1 MLWVWIA
8 IVLFVVIGVV
18 LIVWRK
24 ELTYWQSQMVWGA
37 TMHPG
42 CAVVEGVLLILL
54 ALAFYLAHRAG
65 LLGPGPLQGR

>member
-1 MLWVWIA
+1 MLWVS
-8 IVLFVVIGVV
+8 IVVFVFIGVA

-24 ELTYWQSQMVWGA
+24 EVTYWQSQVVFGA

-42 CAVVEGVLLILL
+42 CAVVEGALLILL

-65 LLGPGPLQGR
+65 LLY

>member
-42 CAVVEGVLLILL
+42 CVVVEGVLLILL

-65 LLGPGPLQGR
+65 LLY

>member
-1 MLWVWIA
+1 MLWVS
-8 IVLFVVIGVV
+8 IVVFVVIGVA